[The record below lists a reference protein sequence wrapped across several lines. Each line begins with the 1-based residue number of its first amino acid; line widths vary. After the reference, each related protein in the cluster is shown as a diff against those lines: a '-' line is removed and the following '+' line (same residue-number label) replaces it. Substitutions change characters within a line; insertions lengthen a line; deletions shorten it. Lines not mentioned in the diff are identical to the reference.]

1 MKGAGVGSES
11 GPKPFGPFVLERRLA
26 VGGMA
31 EVFHARPRSGERPA
45 RQLVIKRL
53 HRRDDGESHFAA
65 LSREAEL
72 NCAVTHPNVVQVFGA
87 GMVGNEA
94 YLAMEYVDG
103 VDLHRLMRVLS
114 AEGKKLPPALAVYV
128 ARSVADALHA
138 VHTARDTQGRQLN
151 IRHGDVSPSNVYLS
165 RDGDV
170 KLGDFG
176 LAHSGWPVEG
186 ERAGVGTPARKRKME
201 AGAGPR
207 RLASSERAL
216 PAGRGSGS
224 DPRGNDI
231 KGKFGYLAPEQLVG
245 ERVDHRAD
253 VFALGV
259 VLGELL
265 IGQRV
270 FPGSGQLAV
279 LLSIREANIEPLR
292 RAAKDFSEALF
303 DVCARALERD
313 VKARFTSAGELSAA
327 LVPLENPAQ
336 GRALL
341 AEHVRAARDSR
352 VLEEQLAASAQRG
365 GSGPRAA
372 LAPRISSV
380 RRGERVIYEDLP
392 FAKLLE
398 LAATGQVNLDDE
410 VSLMGETFRRVEQIE
425 ELARHLLPS
434 TTTTT
439 SKLFRPGVP
448 DFNANLYETSV
459 LAVLARM
466 RMRRE
471 TGALFVSR
479 FSRGLPERKDLY
491 LKAGR
496 LLYVASSNPEE
507 LLGHYCVSLGL
518 ISAIDLERA
527 LEKLS
532 TYGGRLGETLVGLGL
547 VDSMELFR
555 AIQNQ
560 GRDRVAALCA
570 WGEGQVQL
578 YRGAEPGEVQFP
590 LDLDLA
596 VPMLAG
602 ALRAA
607 RQGSDPLV
615 HATRLSP
622 GRALEQARRDV
633 SADLPAPLLR
643 LLELVEPELP
653 LARVIAALA
662 EPALDGADDD
672 DDAERRARAALV
684 VASALQWVRFE

>member
-1 MKGAGVGSES
+1 MKGAGVGREPA
-11 GPKPFGPFVLERRLA
+11 GPRPFGPFVLERRLA

-31 EVFHARPRSGERPA
+31 EVFHARPRQGDRPA

-53 HRRDDGESHFAA
+53 HKRDDAENHFAA

-103 VDLHRLMRVLS
+103 LDLQRLMRVLS
-114 AEGKKLPPALAVYV
+114 CEGKKLPTALCVYI
-128 ARSVADALHA
+128 ARSVADALQA
-138 VHTARDTQGRQLN
+138 VHTARDAQGRQLN

-165 RDGDV
+165 QDGDV

-176 LAHSGWPVEG
+176 LAHSGWGPDGLTPTGRRPGAEPAPRPGEG
-186 ERAGVGTPARKRKME
+186 V
-201 AGAGPR
+201 
-207 RLASSERAL
+207 
-216 PAGRGSGS
+216 
-224 DPRGNDI
+224 
-231 KGKFGYLAPEQLVG
+231 KGKFGYLAPEQLVA

-292 RAAKDFSEALF
+292 RAAQGFPEALF
-303 DVCARALERD
+303 QVCARALERD
-313 VKARFTSAGELSAA
+313 VKARYASAGELSLA
-327 LVPLENPAQ
+327 LAPFEDANE
-336 GRALL
+336 GRAQL
-341 AEHVRAARDSR
+341 AESVRLARASR
-352 VLEEQLAASAQRG
+352 VVEEQLAARAKS

-372 LAPRISSV
+372 VLPRVSSV
-380 RRGERVIYEDLP
+380 RRGDQVLYEQLP

-398 LAATGQVNLDDE
+398 LSATGQVGLDDE
-410 VSLMGETFRRVEQIE
+410 VSLMGEPFRRVEEIE

-439 SKLFRPGVP
+439 GKLFGPGVP
-448 DFNANLYETSV
+448 DFNANLYETPV

-479 FSRGLPERKDLY
+479 FSRRGVPERKDLY

-507 LLGHYCVSLGL
+507 LLGHYCVGLGL
-518 ISAIDLERA
+518 ISAAELERA
-527 LEKLS
+527 LDKLS
-532 TYGGRLGETLVGLGL
+532 VYGGRLGDTLIGLGL
-547 VDSMELFR
+547 VDSMALFR

-560 GRDRVAALCA
+560 GRDRVAALCG
-570 WGEGQVQL
+570 WQEGQVQL

-590 LDLDLA
+590 LDLDLTA
-596 VPMLAG
+596 PMLAG
-602 ALRAA
+602 ALSFEQR
-607 RQGSDPLV
+607 GSEALAK
-615 HATRLSP
+615 ATRISP
-622 GRALEQARRDV
+622 GRALEQAKLDARP
-633 SADLPAPLLR
+633 DLPAPLLR
-643 LLELVEPELP
+643 LLALVEPELP
-653 LARVIAALA
+653 IARALAALA
-662 EPALDGADDD
+662 QPAIDVTDGGASD
-672 DDAERRARAALV
+672 ARAASERAPRAALLV
-684 VASALQWVRFE
+684 AAALQWVRFE

>member
-72 NCAVTHPNVVQVFGA
+72 NRAVTHPNVVQVFGA

-103 VDLHRLMRVLS
+103 IDLHRLMRVLS
-114 AEGKKLPPALAVYV
+114 AEGKKLPPALAVYI

-138 VHTARDTQGRQLN
+138 VHMARDAQGRQLN

-165 RDGDV
+165 REGDV

-176 LAHSGWPVEG
+176 LAHSSWPVDREQ
-186 ERAGVGTPARKRKME
+186 
-201 AGAGPR
+201 AGAGAPPR
-207 RLASSERAL
+207 KREAELGAWRSSL
-216 PAGRGSGS
+216 PAVRGPAAES
-224 DPRGNDI
+224 RGKEGV

-292 RAAKDFSEALF
+292 RAAKGFSEALF

-313 VKARFTSAGELSAA
+313 VKARFATAGELSLA
-327 LVPLENPAQ
+327 LAPFENPAE

-341 AEHVRAARDSR
+341 AEHVRAALDSR
-352 VLEEQLAASAQRG
+352 VLEEQLEARAKRG
-365 GSGPRAA
+365 GSGQRAA

-410 VSLMGETFRRVEQIE
+410 VSLMGEPFRRVEQIE

-439 SKLFRPGVP
+439 SKLFGPGVP
-448 DFNANLYETSV
+448 DFNANLYETPV

-479 FSRGLPERKDLY
+479 FSRRGLPERKDLY
-491 LKAGR
+491 FKAGR

-518 ISAIDLERA
+518 ISAADLERA

-532 TYGGRLGETLVGLGL
+532 TYGGRLGDTLIGLGL

-570 WGEGQVQL
+570 WSEGQVQL

-590 LDLDLA
+590 LDLDLT
-596 VPMLAG
+596 VPMFAG
-602 ALRAA
+602 ALRAE
-607 RQGSDPLV
+607 RQSGDPLAHV
-615 HATRLSP
+615 TRLSP
-622 GRALEQARRDV
+622 GRALEQARREV
-633 SADLPAPLLR
+633 SADLPAPLVR

-653 LARVIAALA
+653 LARVMAALA
-662 EPALDGADDD
+662 EPALDGVDDED
-672 DDAERRARAALV
+672 VDVERRARAALL
-684 VASALQWVRFE
+684 VASSLQWVRFE

>member
-1 MKGAGVGSES
+1 
-11 GPKPFGPFVLERRLA
+11 
-26 VGGMA
+26 
-31 EVFHARPRSGERPA
+31 
-45 RQLVIKRL
+45 
-53 HRRDDGESHFAA
+53 
-65 LSREAEL
+65 
-72 NCAVTHPNVVQVFGA
+72 
-87 GMVGNEA
+87 
-94 YLAMEYVDG
+94 
-103 VDLHRLMRVLS
+103 
-114 AEGKKLPPALAVYV
+114 
-128 ARSVADALHA
+128 
-138 VHTARDTQGRQLN
+138 RQLN

-165 RDGDV
+165 RDGEV

-176 LAHSGWPVEG
+176 LAHSSWSSEG
-186 ERAGVGTPARKRKME
+186 GQGGVGASPRKRE
-201 AGAGPR
+201 AELGVGPP
-207 RLASSERAL
+207 RLSSLQRAL
-216 PAGRGSGS
+216 PLGRASAS
-224 DPRGNDI
+224 EPRGKEVV

-253 VFALGV
+253 LFALGV

-292 RAAKDFSEALF
+292 RAAKGFSEALF

-313 VKARFTSAGELSAA
+313 VKARFSTAGELSAA
-327 LVPLENPAQ
+327 LVPFENPAE

-341 AEHVRAARDSR
+341 AEQVRAASDSR
-352 VLEEQLAASAQRG
+352 VLEEQLAASAKRG
-365 GSGPRAA
+365 GSGPHAA

-380 RRGERVIYEDLP
+380 RRGQRVIYEALP

-410 VSLMGETFRRVEQIE
+410 VSLMGEPFRRVEQIE

-439 SKLFRPGVP
+439 SKLFGPGLP
-448 DFNANLYETSV
+448 DFNANLYETPV

-479 FSRGLPERKDLY
+479 FGRRGLPERKDLY

-518 ISAIDLERA
+518 ISELDLERA

-532 TYGGRLGETLVGLGL
+532 TYGRRLGDTLVGLGL

-560 GRDRVAALCA
+560 GRDRVAALCG

-590 LDLDLA
+590 LDLDLTL
-596 VPMLAG
+596 PMLAG
-602 ALRAA
+602 ALRAE
-607 RQGSDPLV
+607 RQGSDPLAHV
-615 HATRLSP
+615 TRLSP
-622 GRALEQARRDV
+622 GRALEQARREV
-633 SADLPAPLLR
+633 SADMPAPLVR

-653 LARVIAALA
+653 LARVLAALA
-662 EPALDGADDD
+662 EPALDGVDEADDD
-672 DDAERRARAALV
+672 DTERRARAALV

>member
-1 MKGAGVGSES
+1 MKGGGVGGES
-11 GPKPFGPFVLERRLA
+11 IGARPFGPFVLERRLA

-31 EVFHARPRSGERPA
+31 EVFHARPRSGDRPA

-53 HRRDDGESHFAA
+53 HERDDGESHFAA

-72 NCAVTHPNVVQVFGA
+72 NRAVTHPNVVQVFGA

-103 VDLHRLMRVLS
+103 MDLQRLMRVLS
-114 AEGKKLPPALAVYV
+114 AESKKLPPALAVYI

-138 VHTARDTQGRQLN
+138 VHTARDAQGRQLN

-165 RDGDV
+165 CEGAV

-176 LAHSGWPVEG
+176 LAHSSQNRGKQ
-186 ERAGVGTPARKRKME
+186 ADGV
-201 AGAGPR
+201 
-207 RLASSERAL
+207 
-216 PAGRGSGS
+216 
-224 DPRGNDI
+224 
-231 KGKFGYLAPEQLVG
+231 KGKFGYLAPEQLMG

-292 RAAKDFSEALF
+292 RAAKGFSEALF
-303 DVCARALERD
+303 GACARALERD
-313 VKARFTSAGELSAA
+313 VKARFATAGELSKALAA
-327 LVPLENPAQ
+327 FEDPAE
-336 GRALL
+336 GCALL

-352 VLEEQLAASAQRG
+352 VLEQQLAAGAQRG
-365 GSGPRAA
+365 GSAPRAA
-372 LAPRISSV
+372 LGSRISSV
-380 RRGERVIYEDLP
+380 RRGERVIYEALP
-392 FAKLLE
+392 FARLLE

-410 VSLMGETFRRVEQIE
+410 VSLMGEPFRRVEQIE
-425 ELARHLLPS
+425 ELARHLLAS

-439 SKLFRPGVP
+439 GKLFGPGVP

-459 LAVLARM
+459 LSVLARM
-466 RMRRE
+466 RTRRE
-471 TGALFVSR
+471 SGALFVTR
-479 FSRGLPERKDLY
+479 FGCRGLPERKDLY

-507 LLGHYCVSLGL
+507 LLGHYCVGLGL
-518 ISAIDLERA
+518 ISAAELERA
-527 LEKLS
+527 LDKLS
-532 TYGGRLGETLVGLGL
+532 TYGGRLGDTLVGLGL

-560 GRDRVAALCA
+560 GRDRVAALCT

-590 LDLDLA
+590 LDLDLT

-602 ALRAA
+602 ALSAERN
-607 RQGSDPLV
+607 GSDPLAHV
-615 HATRLSP
+615 TRLSP
-622 GRALEQARRDV
+622 GRALEQARREISGDV
-633 SADLPAPLLR
+633 PVSLQR
-643 LLELVEPELP
+643 LLPLIEPELP
-653 LARVIAALA
+653 LTRAIAALTEAA
-662 EPALDGADDD
+662 EQAMQDGADL
-672 DDAERRARAALV
+672 DAEAQRQARAALV

>member
-11 GPKPFGPFVLERRLA
+11 SGPRPFGPFVLERRLA

-31 EVFHARPRSGERPA
+31 EVFHARPRSGDRPA

-53 HRRDDGESHFAA
+53 HKRDDGESHFAA

-72 NCAVTHPNVVQVFGA
+72 NRAVTHPNVVQVFGA

-103 VDLHRLMRVLS
+103 IDLHRLMRVLS

-128 ARSVADALHA
+128 GRSIADALHA
-138 VHTARDTQGRQLN
+138 VHTARDAQGRQLN

-176 LAHSGWPVEG
+176 LAHSSWTSEG
-186 ERAGVGTPARKRKME
+186 TQGGVGTPPRKRE
-201 AGAGPR
+201 TELGAWR
-207 RLASSERAL
+207 NSL
-216 PAGRGSGS
+216 PAVRG
-224 DPRGNDI
+224 PAAEARGKEGV

-292 RAAKDFSEALF
+292 RAAKGFSEALF
-303 DVCARALERD
+303 DVCSRALERD
-313 VKARFTSAGELSAA
+313 VKARFATAGELSAA
-327 LVPLENPAQ
+327 LAPFENPAE

-341 AEHVRAARDSR
+341 AEQVRAARDSR
-352 VLEEQLAASAQRG
+352 VLEEQLEARATRG
-365 GSGPRAA
+365 GSGQRTA
-372 LAPRISSV
+372 APRISRV
-380 RRGERVIYEDLP
+380 RRGDSVLYEDLP
-392 FAKLLE
+392 FSKLLE
-398 LAATGQVNLDDE
+398 LAATGQLNLDDE
-410 VSLMGETFRRVEQIE
+410 VSLMGEPFRRVEQIE

-439 SKLFRPGVP
+439 GKLFGPGVP
-448 DFNANLYETSV
+448 DFNANLYETPV

-479 FSRGLPERKDLY
+479 FSRRGLPERKDLY

-518 ISAIDLERA
+518 ISAPDLERA

-532 TYGGRLGETLVGLGL
+532 TYGGRLGDTLIGLGL

-560 GRDRVAALCA
+560 GRDRVAALCG

-590 LDLDLA
+590 LDLDLT

-602 ALRAA
+602 ALRAE
-607 RQGSDPLV
+607 RHGNDPLAHV
-615 HATRLSP
+615 TRLSP
-622 GRALEQARRDV
+622 GRALEQARREV
-633 SADLPAPLLR
+633 GGDLPAPLLR
-643 LLELVEPELP
+643 LLPLIEPELP
-653 LARVIAALA
+653 LTRVIAALA
-662 EPALDGADDD
+662 EAAEDGVDDGD
-672 DDAERRARAALV
+672 DLDAEAERQARAALV
-684 VASALQWVRFE
+684 VAAALQWVRFE